1 MALSRNLIFANQGDL
16 FGSISEK
23 VELKCHLYICWQV
36 CHQLI
41 ELICILRNVFFFGK
55 KLNE

>member
-36 CHQLI
+36 CHQFI
-41 ELICILRNVFFFGK
+41 ELICILRNVFFLEK
-55 KLNE
+55 N